1 MSKFILTIDQFQSA
15 NLFEILDICMDGL
28 QKNFILAKFEAQRN
42 DVILIFIFFRF
53 IEVFINSI
61 IQVLVLI
68 LALDI

>member
-42 DVILIFIFFRF
+42 DVILIFIFF
-53 IEVFINSI
+53 
-61 IQVLVLI
+61 
-68 LALDI
+68 